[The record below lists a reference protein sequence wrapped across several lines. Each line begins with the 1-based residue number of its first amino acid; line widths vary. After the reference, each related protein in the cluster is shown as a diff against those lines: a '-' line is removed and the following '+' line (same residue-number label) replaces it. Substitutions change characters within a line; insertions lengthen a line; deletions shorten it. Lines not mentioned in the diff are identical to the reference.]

1 MTNRPTTPFDVLK
14 PPEDKTMKIQF
25 NAVIQKSIWE
35 WEEERS
41 TVYMRFGHKEL
52 GNWKCDIGPCVLL
65 RLVIFMLQLSIFFP
79 AIRDAGHGFYA
90 VRYDMTVNSEFM
102 VSLKIGLP
110 YKYVVYSPKINKVG
124 HQFEYLH
131 GAPPYNNPNNNRL
144 LRVPMEKLGPG
155 GK

>member
-1 MTNRPTTPFDVLK
+1 MN
-14 PPEDKTMKIQF
+14 PPIDKTAKLQF

-65 RLVIFMLQLSIFFP
+65 RLVIFMLQLSIYFLP
-79 AIRDAGHGFYA
+79 IRDAGHGFHV
-90 VRYDMTVNSEFM
+90 VRYNMKVNSEFM
-102 VSLKIGLP
+102 VSLKIGLS
-110 YKYVVYSPKINKVG
+110 YKYVVYSPKTNKIG
-124 HQFEYLH
+124 HQFEYLY

-144 LRVPMEKLGPG
+144 LKVPEEKLVLG

>member
-1 MTNRPTTPFDVLK
+1 
-14 PPEDKTMKIQF
+14 MKIQF

-52 GNWKCDIGPCVLL
+52 GNWKFDIGPCVLL
-65 RLVIFMLQLSIFFP
+65 RLVIFYATILKLFF
-79 AIRDAGHGFYA
+79 AIRDAGHGLHV
-90 VRYDMTVNSEFM
+90 VRYDMTVNSEFI

-110 YKYVVYSPKINKVG
+110 YKYVVYSPKTNKIG
-124 HQFEYLH
+124 HQYECLH
-131 GAPPYNNPNNNRL
+131 GAPPYKSPDNNRL
-144 LRVPMEKLGPG
+144 LIVPMEKLGSG